1 MDKQDFTE
9 LIQEVPDSAN
19 FLHQVQRLS
28 SQYTGWRAVPADG
41 NCFYRAVAF
50 ALLEELLSPQTLLEP
65 LELLYKRLRWQELPL
80 SDERIEDYFVV
91 MLVLQALIEKKRDG
105 KADFEGHLAYLMRKK
120 SFAKPLIQTLRHM
133 TYQSIL
139 FFKPAGIFY
148 PGCAQDLSED
158 LQFGH
163 SSSEV
168 DLIGLSTALDI
179 NITQVTM
186 GRSDRSETVKEFISR
201 RKETKADITVHVG
214 LIGGRFYALY
224 PKKPV

>member
-1 MDKQDFTE
+1 MDKKPFSE
-9 LIQEVPDSAN
+9 LCEEVPDSEN
-19 FLHQVQRLS
+19 FLQQVQRLS
-28 SQYTGWRAVPADG
+28 SQYAGWRPVLADG

-50 ALLEELLSPQTLLEP
+50 ALLEELLGSETLGP

-80 SDERIEDYFVV
+80 SDGRIEDYLVV
-91 MLVLQALIEKKRDG
+91 MLVLLGLIEKKREG
-105 KADFEGHLAYLMRKK
+105 NRDFEGNLVYLMRKK
-120 SFAKPLIQTLRHM
+120 SFTQPLIRVLRHM
-133 TYQSIL
+133 TYESVL
-139 FFKPAGIFY
+139 FFKPAGLFY

-201 RKETKADITVHVG
+201 RKDTKAEITVHVG

-224 PKKPV
+224 PKKLS